1 MLHYYIAPG
10 LSYNHLQGALKKLNA
25 EKLNKRIVI
34 RSLDEAKAHR
44 IMLVVAEYY
53 NIFLQDLKSESRIGK
68 FKGARQIAQYLIKEK
83 TTLNYAQIARLFN
96 RDRTTVYYSCQTVA
110 DLRSIDKKF
119 DAEYKEV
126 ESYV

>member
-53 NIFLQDLKSESRIGK
+53 NIFLQDLKVNQELVNLKVQGK
-68 FKGARQIAQYLIKEK
+68 L
-83 TTLNYAQIARLFN
+83 LNIL
-96 RDRTTVYYSCQTVA
+96 
-110 DLRSIDKKF
+110 LKK
-119 DAEYKEV
+119 KPL
-126 ESYV
+126 

>member
-10 LSYNHLQGALKKLNA
+10 LPYNNLNGAIKSMKLEKELNRPKIIGLQQ
-25 EKLNKRIVI
+25 
-34 RSLDEAKAHR
+34 AKAHR

-96 RDRTTVYYSCQTVA
+96 RERTTVYYSCQTVA
-110 DLRSIDKKF
+110 DLRSIDKNF

>member
-83 TTLNYAQIARLFN
+83 TTLKRRQ
-96 RDRTTVYYSCQTVA
+96 
-110 DLRSIDKKF
+110 LRF
-119 DAEYKEV
+119 
-126 ESYV
+126 